1 MRAVESG
8 CTTGCTNDANSPLP
22 ASQDLLALLA
32 QLASLPAEQRAM
44 LAHLL
49 HPPAANNTPTNFD
62 DTLPR
67 GFEQPKG
74 ETG

>member
-1 MRAVESG
+1 
-8 CTTGCTNDANSPLP
+8 
-22 ASQDLLALLA
+22 
-32 QLASLPAEQRAM
+32 M

-49 HPPAANNTPTNFD
+49 HPPAAANTPTTFD